1 MSDRVFQRVEKV
13 IRAIP
18 GKSAVVVKPHMS
30 LVSDLEIDS
39 QAMVELILA
48 LEEEFGIRI
57 NDEEAEKVHT
67 VQELLDFLLKVKD

>member
-1 MSDRVFQRVEKV
+1 MSDWVFQRVEKV